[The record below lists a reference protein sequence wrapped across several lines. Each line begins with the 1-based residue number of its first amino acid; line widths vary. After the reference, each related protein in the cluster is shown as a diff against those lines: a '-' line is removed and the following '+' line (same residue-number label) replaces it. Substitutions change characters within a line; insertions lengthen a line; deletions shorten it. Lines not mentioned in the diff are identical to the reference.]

1 MCVHV
6 HVGLCPCVCVPRG
19 GLAGITYLVSY
30 PDPHRSCGWNTSPP
44 TRVVGLVSSCT
55 NFCPVAPECCS
66 DQSDLRYALIAFSS
80 YQSKLSVMAVKLELE
95 MDDVLVLRAI
105 QSAGERMGYAKV
117 KDKQF
122 RVIED
127 VVRGRDTF
135 VSLPT
140 GYGVLICYGYL
151 FHELSNV
158 SRPRTTSRGTKQA
171 THNRAKKTKSEKRC
185 HSRSSS

>member
-1 MCVHV
+1 MRFFLTQSRLCKAEFDEDLHAIAATVKGRV
-6 HVGLCPCVCVPRG
+6 FIMLSSTIFLLHVGTSELRVIEGYSTQQRKSYLCRV
-19 GLAGITYLVSY
+19 IVSY

-66 DQSDLRYALIAFSS
+66 DQSDLRYALIAYSS
-80 YQSKLSVMAVKLELE
+80 HQSKLSVMAVRLEI
-95 MDDVLVLRAI
+95 DDVQVIRAI

-117 KDKQF
+117 KDEQF

-140 GYGVLICYGYL
+140 QVTA
-151 FHELSNV
+151 F
-158 SRPRTTSRGTKQA
+158 
-171 THNRAKKTKSEKRC
+171 
-185 HSRSSS
+185 

>member
-1 MCVHV
+1 M
-6 HVGLCPCVCVPRG
+6 
-19 GLAGITYLVSY
+19 
-30 PDPHRSCGWNTSPP
+30 
-44 TRVVGLVSSCT
+44 SSCT

-80 YQSKLSVMAVKLELE
+80 YQSQLSVMAVKLE
-95 MDDVLVLRAI
+95 MDDVLVFIRAI

-140 GYGVLICYGYL
+140 GYGVLICYGCL
-151 FHELSNV
+151 FHELSV
-158 SRPRTTSRGTKQA
+158 LEVRSKPLTIAPKRQ
-171 THNRAKKTKSEKRC
+171 RARNDVTADPHLRREA
-185 HSRSSS
+185 SSSSESTTRVGGDVFHPQLRCGSGYETSHVR